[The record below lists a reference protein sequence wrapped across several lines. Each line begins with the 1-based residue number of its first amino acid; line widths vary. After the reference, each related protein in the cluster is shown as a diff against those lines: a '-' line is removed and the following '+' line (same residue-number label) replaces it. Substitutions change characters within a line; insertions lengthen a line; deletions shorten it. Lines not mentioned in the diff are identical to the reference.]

1 MKGLQIITTIAGIT
15 LAGVGVAM
23 ALTNPSQEE
32 YEEFALQQFTVY
44 IKENVCEKAPENFE
58 NFLKR
63 QCSLLVETG
72 SPQFKQ
78 LIAET
83 TQRQN
88 FIFFSIYRTDL
99 SVSSFLPSYHFESV
113 GAFDNVYIYQAEKQ

>member
-32 YEEFALQQFTVY
+32 YEEFALQQLTVY
-44 IKENVCEKAPENFE
+44 IKDNVCEKAPENFD

-63 QCSLLVETG
+63 QCSLLIETG

-78 LIAET
+78 LISET